1 MNKYSVYQFNPVS
14 TIALLEIFSYAFS
27 IWTFQLLKS
36 KPVQVHYKDI
46 VVSKNNF
53 VSPKTESIMKVIQ
66 QKIEE
71 LRDCFEVT
79 WSLWSFKEKEKKP
92 NFFLRL
98 RKRHC
103 IQTKI
108 SAIQEK
114 TNKCLNRLD
123 KRT

>member
-36 KPVQVHYKDI
+36 KPVQVHYTDI

-53 VSPKTESIMKVIQ
+53 ASPKTESIMKVIQ
-66 QKIEE
+66 QKIEG

-79 WSLWSFKEKEKKP
+79 WSL
-92 NFFLRL
+92 
-98 RKRHC
+98 
-103 IQTKI
+103 
-108 SAIQEK
+108 
-114 TNKCLNRLD
+114 
-123 KRT
+123 